1 MKKLYRRRFLAVLL
15 AVCMISL
22 GGTARLL
29 NAADNSYGKIDDLAI
44 TYTNTNTDL
53 ESVFIYASEGFQS
66 FRNTFI
72 IPGVEKFV
80 HNCFIGIG
88 SMPGLFK

>member
-29 NAADNSYGKIDDLAI
+29 NALDNSSGEIDGLAI
-44 TYTNTNTDL
+44 TYTNTDMDL
-53 ESVFIYASEGFQS
+53 ENVFIYASEGFQS
-66 FRNTFI
+66 FRNMFI